1 MNSFPSKNGVSDT
14 LAPRVIIIE
23 MKMDFNLNFKMT
35 FGDYS
40 QVYERTGNDMTDCTV
55 GAICLEP
62 NYNLQGGYKFYILKT
77 GNKLERHKFT
87 ACMVTQDVIDWVH
100 Q

>member
-1 MNSFPSKNGVSDT
+1 
-14 LAPRVIIIE
+14 
-23 MKMDFNLNFKMT
+23 MDFNLHCNIP

-62 NYNLQGGYKFYILKT
+62 NYNLQGGYKFYRMSSINTVIYQFLKL
-77 GNKLERHKFT
+77 GGGKYHME
-87 ACMVTQDVIDWVH
+87 M
-100 Q
+100 

>member
-40 QVYERTGNDMTDCTV
+40 QVYERIVNNMTECTFGNMF
-55 GAICLEP
+55 L
-62 NYNLQGGYKFYILKT
+62 
-77 GNKLERHKFT
+77 
-87 ACMVTQDVIDWVH
+87 
-100 Q
+100 